1 MKRVLAGLA
10 IGLTGVPAPA
20 VDMAAIPTVGM
31 ELARDLTQGAIEVCR
46 DHGWQVSVVVV
57 GKSGDIQAV
66 LRDTLAPRHT
76 LEIAQRKA
84 EAVILSGVS
93 TADLR
98 ANRPDVAMELN
109 NVASLLLIEG
119 GVPITFAGVMIG
131 ALAVAGAPGPRNNE
145 RCALASLAKHQ
156 DRLDFAE
163 EFQ

>member
-10 IGLTGVPAPA
+10 ILLTGVPVSA
-20 VDMAAIPTVGM
+20 VDMASIPTIGM

-57 GKSGDIQAV
+57 GKSGDVQAA

-76 LEIAQRKA
+76 LEIARRKA

-93 TADLR
+93 TADLLT
-98 ANRPDVAMELN
+98 NRPDVAMELN

-119 GVPITFAGVMIG
+119 GVPIKYAGVTIG

-145 RCALASLAKHQ
+145 RCALASLSKHQ
-156 DRLDFAE
+156 ERLDFPV
-163 EFQ
+163 EF

>member
-1 MKRVLAGLA
+1 MKGLFAGLA
-10 IGLTGVPAPA
+10 ILLTGAPASA
-20 VDMAAIPTVGM
+20 VDMAAIPTIGM

-57 GKSGDIQAV
+57 GKSGDVQAA

-76 LEIAQRKA
+76 LEIARRKA

-98 ANRPDVAMELN
+98 TNRPDVAMELN
-109 NVASLLLIEG
+109 NVDSLLLIEG
-119 GVPITFAGVMIG
+119 GVPIRYAGVVIG

-145 RCALASLAKHQ
+145 RCALASLSKHQ
-156 DRLDFAE
+156 ERLDFPE
-163 EFQ
+163 EF

>member
-1 MKRVLAGLA
+1 MKRLFAGFA
-10 IGLTGVPAPA
+10 ILLTGASA
-20 VDMAAIPTVGM
+20 SAIDMAAIPTIGM

-46 DHGWQVSVVVV
+46 DHGWQVSAVVV
-57 GKSGDIQAV
+57 GKSGDTQAA

-84 EAVILSGVS
+84 ETVILSGVS
-93 TADLR
+93 SADLR
-98 ANRPDVAMELN
+98 ANRPDVSMELN

-119 GVPITFAGVMIG
+119 GVPISYAGVLIG

-156 DRLDFAE
+156 ERLDFPE
-163 EFQ
+163 DF